1 MAPRE
6 HGHEYAV
13 EHHGERLIITTNS
26 GGAEDFRI
34 CEAPVGAPDDG
45 ELARDRRRTSPA
57 A

>member
-13 EHHGERLIITTNS
+13 EHHGDRLIITTNS

-34 CEAPVGAPDDG
+34 CEAPLAEPAAQQ
-45 ELARDRRRTSPA
+45 LARDRCRTSPA
-57 A
+57 G